1 MLHVGSVLPTPGTL
15 FLVHHC
21 SQATCSVD
29 VRRSC
34 VRDSIVVK
42 WGNYIFFSAIIFC
55 DEASSEVAGFNSFV
69 REVRVYGL
77 RTELRA
83 AINHRPKLCIIHL
96 NTHNLFL
103 G

>member
-1 MLHVGSVLPTPGTL
+1 MMNWGS
-15 FLVHHC
+15 
-21 SQATCSVD
+21 
-29 VRRSC
+29 
-34 VRDSIVVK
+34 
-42 WGNYIFFSAIIFC
+42 YIFFSAIIFY

-83 AINHRPKLCIIHL
+83 AINHRPKPCIFHL
-96 NTHNLFL
+96 NIHNLFL